1 MTKDKL
7 LLQQTLIYRQTTENF
22 NEDVSECRPFFS
34 TNRAEERAA
43 AGQDA
48 WGGEGGAEGGAE
60 EAEGAA
66 GGREGGQEECGLP
79 ALQAGGVP

>member
-48 WGGEGGAEGGAE
+48 
-60 EAEGAA
+60 
-66 GGREGGQEECGLP
+66 
-79 ALQAGGVP
+79 